1 MVLLSLSAAL
11 QAETIS
17 CGMVWLIIYDIN
29 QVLLIGIDIGVVV
42 YILTAAVFYIERG
55 LESEIRSGWLCPGS

>member
-1 MVLLSLSAAL
+1 MSTDAIELFLKIEHAWSR
-11 QAETIS
+11 
-17 CGMVWLIIYDIN
+17 